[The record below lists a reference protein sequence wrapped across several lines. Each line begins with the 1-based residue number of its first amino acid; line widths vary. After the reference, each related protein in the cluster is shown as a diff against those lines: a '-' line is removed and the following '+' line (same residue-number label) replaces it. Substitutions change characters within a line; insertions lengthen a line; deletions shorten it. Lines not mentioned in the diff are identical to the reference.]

1 MGRKSIPNWRRVSS
15 RTTTQFSKR
24 SKRNC
29 DGVGSGCGGFEWLQR
44 IAEETSNLEL
54 RTSNLERS
62 RRQCLTSPGFSV
74 QRSMFDVR
82 RSTFCPYPLR
92 RVKGAWWPSR
102 SSKPLSARS
111 TGRGMFDSYPLR
123 HFDLRFTIY
132 DLRFEDT
139 TRRASAA
146 DPLVNRKSQIVNLKK
161 GGGCRVT
168 RTAP

>member
-102 SSKPLSARS
+102 SSNSQMP
-111 TGRGMFDSYPLR
+111 
-123 HFDLRFTIY
+123 FT
-132 DLRFEDT
+132 
-139 TRRASAA
+139 
-146 DPLVNRKSQIVNLKK
+146 KSQKQTDKVFLNSILRNNFYHKFVTNFAYQLSLK
-161 GGGCRVT
+161 GENRIRSC
-168 RTAP
+168 

>member
-1 MGRKSIPNWRRVSS
+1 MKSASMGRKSIPNWRRVSS

-123 HFDLRFTIY
+123 QFHLRFTMD
-132 DLRFEDT
+132 DLRVVT
-139 TRRASAA
+139 
-146 DPLVNRKSQIVNLKK
+146 DPLVSRKSQIVNPRK
-161 GGGCRVT
+161 GGGLHDT
-168 RTAP
+168 RKSS